1 VKALEN
7 QPEHRRPMKP
17 SNVFAVIAI
26 ATVIPGL
33 ADIGSATTSG
43 FLRAIGAIFFI
54 VAFITRLVEKAESLN
69 NG

>member
-1 VKALEN
+1 
-7 QPEHRRPMKP
+7 MKP

-54 VAFITRLVEKAESLN
+54 VAFITRLIEKAESLG